1 MQTLVISTQPEFRN
15 QIASI
20 LTEIKAEVFSA
31 TDSQQGLKIF
41 KEEQVDSVII
51 DSRLKDLQVGKLI
64 RKILEKSPLSDILAA
79 RERSSDISQEELL
92 SFGADEIIE
101 IPLKAEEVSFKVRN
115 LWQAKQNLKA
125 CGLAG
130 KSAELKSIAEQV
142 LQIAPTDITVLITG
156 ESGVG
161 KELIARAIHNN
172 SPRKNKPFLAV
183 NCAAFAEGVLES
195 ELFGHERGAFT
206 GAIARKQG
214 VFEAASGGTIFLD
227 EIGELKPATQVKLLR
242 VLEEREIMRVGGT
255 ERIEVDARVVAATNR
270 DLTQAVQEGIFRRD
284 LYYRL
289 AVIKIEVPPLRER
302 VKDIPILVYEFLN
315 QLKQRHP
322 GRPIG
327 ISDAAMEIIQRY
339 HWPGNVRELKN
350 FVESS
355 VALSRSGRIEA
366 GEALAYVEKQSQI
379 NRQLPVVTGL
389 TPTAAEHELIF
400 QALTGLRAEIIS
412 LKNLI
417 QKGIEMTQG
426 YVARPEDE
434 SGAVAKPEI
443 SQESL
448 EELEKEHI
456 RRVLTQMG
464 GNRRKASQI
473 LGIGERTLYRKL
485 KEYGLK

>member
-1 MQTLVISTQPEFRN
+1 MKVVVISARPEFRN
-15 QIASI
+15 QVALI

-31 TDSQQGLKIF
+31 TDSQQGLKIL
-41 KEEQVDSVII
+41 KEERVDSILI
-51 DSRLKDLQVGKLI
+51 DSRLKDLQIGKLI

-79 RERSSDISQEELL
+79 RESSSDISSEELF
-92 SFGADEIIE
+92 SYGADETIE
-101 IPLKAEEVSFKVRN
+101 IPLKAEEVSFKVKN
-115 LWQAKQNLKA
+115 LWQAKQNLKG

-130 KSAELKSIAEQV
+130 KSPELKSIAEQV

-156 ESGVG
+156 KSGVG

-227 EIGELKPATQVKLLR
+227 EIGELKQATQVKLLR

-302 VKDIPILVYEFLN
+302 AKDIPILVYEFLN
-315 QLKQRHP
+315 QLKERLP
-322 GRPIG
+322 GRSIG
-327 ISDAAMEIIQRY
+327 ISDGALEIIQRY

-355 VALSRSGRIEA
+355 VALSRTGRIEVN
-366 GEALAYVEKQSQI
+366 EALAYVEKQSQV

-400 QALTGLRAEIIS
+400 QALTGLRTEIIS

-434 SGAVAKPEI
+434 SATVKSEI

-448 EELEKEHI
+448 VDLEKEHI
-456 RRVLTQMG
+456 RRVLIQTG
-464 GNRRKASQI
+464 GNRRKASRI

>member
-1 MQTLVISTQPEFRN
+1 MQALVISAQPEFRN

-31 TDSQQGLKIF
+31 TDSQQGLKVL

-64 RKILEKSPLSDILAA
+64 RRILEKSPLSDILGA
-79 RERSSDISQEELL
+79 RESSLDISSEELF
-92 SFGADEIIE
+92 SYGADEIIE
-101 IPLKAEEVSFKVRN
+101 IPLKTEEVSFKVKN

-130 KSAELKSIAEQV
+130 KSPELKSIAEQV

-161 KELIARAIHNN
+161 KELIARAIHTN

-195 ELFGHERGAFT
+195 ELFGHEKGAFT
-206 GAIARKQG
+206 GAIARKLG

-227 EIGELKPATQVKLLR
+227 EIGELKQATQVKLLR
-242 VLEEREIMRVGGT
+242 VLEEREIMRVGGI

-289 AVIKIEVPPLRER
+289 AVVKIEIPPLRER

-315 QLKQRHP
+315 QLKEKQS
-322 GRPIG
+322 GRTIG
-327 ISDAAMEIIQRY
+327 ISDAALEIIQRY

-355 VALSRSGRIEA
+355 VALSRTGRIEA

-389 TPTAAEHELIF
+389 SATAAEHELIF

-417 QKGIEMTQG
+417 QKGIEMTTG
-426 YVARPEDE
+426 YVARPEE
-434 SGAVAKPEI
+434 GPSAVRQEL

-448 EELEKEHI
+448 DDLEREHI
-456 RRVLTQMG
+456 RKVLAQVG
-464 GNRRKASQI
+464 GNRRKASKI

>member
-1 MQTLVISTQPEFRN
+1 
-15 QIASI
+15 
-20 LTEIKAEVFSA
+20 
-31 TDSQQGLKIF
+31 
-41 KEEQVDSVII
+41 
-51 DSRLKDLQVGKLI
+51 
-64 RKILEKSPLSDILAA
+64 
-79 RERSSDISQEELL
+79 
-92 SFGADEIIE
+92 
-101 IPLKAEEVSFKVRN
+101 
-115 LWQAKQNLKA
+115 
-125 CGLAG
+125 
-130 KSAELKSIAEQV
+130 
-142 LQIAPTDITVLITG
+142 
-156 ESGVG
+156 
-161 KELIARAIHNN
+161 
-172 SPRKNKPFLAV
+172 
-183 NCAAFAEGVLES
+183 
-195 ELFGHERGAFT
+195 
-206 GAIARKQG
+206 
-214 VFEAASGGTIFLD
+214 
-227 EIGELKPATQVKLLR
+227 
-242 VLEEREIMRVGGT
+242 MRVGGT

-315 QLKQRHP
+315 QLKEKQS
-322 GRPIG
+322 GRSIG
-327 ISDAAMEIIQRY
+327 ISDAALEIIQRY

-355 VALSRSGRIEA
+355 VALSRTGRIEVN
-366 GEALAYVEKQSQI
+366 EASAYVEKQSQV
-379 NRQLPVVTGL
+379 NRHLPVVTGL

-426 YVARPEDE
+426 YVAKPEDE
-434 SGAVAKPEI
+434 SGAAAKPDI

-448 EELEKEHI
+448 EDLEKEHI
-456 RRVLTQMG
+456 GRVLIQTG

>member
-1 MQTLVISTQPEFRN
+1 MKVLVIATQQEFRDL
-15 QIASI
+15 IASI

-31 TDSQQGLKIF
+31 TDSQQGLKIL
-41 KEEQVDSVII
+41 KEEQVDSILV
-51 DSRLKDLQVGKLI
+51 DSRLRDLQIGKLI

-79 RERSSDISQEELL
+79 RESSSDISSEELF
-92 SFGADEIIE
+92 SYGADEIIE
-101 IPLKAEEVSFKVRN
+101 IPLKAEEVSFKVKN

-130 KSAELKSIAEQV
+130 KSPELKSIAEQV

-161 KELIARAIHNN
+161 KELIARAIHTN

-227 EIGELKPATQVKLLR
+227 EIGELKQATQVKLLR

-270 DLTQAVQEGIFRRD
+270 DLTQAVQEGVFRWD

-315 QLKQRHP
+315 QLKERHP
-322 GRPIG
+322 GRTIG
-327 ISDAAMEIIQRY
+327 ISDAALEIIQRY

-355 VALSRSGRIEA
+355 VALSRTGRIEVN
-366 GEALAYVEKQSQI
+366 EALAYVEKQSQV
-379 NRQLPVVTGL
+379 NRHLPVVTGL

-400 QALTGLRAEIIS
+400 QALSGLRAEIIS

-426 YVARPEDE
+426 YASRPEDE
-434 SGAVAKPEI
+434 SVTVKPEI

-448 EELEKEHI
+448 EELEKDHI
-456 RRVLTQMG
+456 RRVLARMG
-464 GNRRKASQI
+464 GNRRKASRI

-485 KEYGLK
+485 KEYGLE